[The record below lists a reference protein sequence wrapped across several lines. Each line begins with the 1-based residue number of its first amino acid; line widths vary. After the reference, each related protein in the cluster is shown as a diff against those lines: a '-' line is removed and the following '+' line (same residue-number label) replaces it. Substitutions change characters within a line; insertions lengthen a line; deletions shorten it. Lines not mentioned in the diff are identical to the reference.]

1 MIAYPQ
7 AVINWVFAQ
16 PPSGGFTIPGW
27 HDYYSSFDRDA
38 WASYYSETVRV
49 NGKSYLPEEWSE
61 YMEGPAWRVG
71 HPILGTLLE
80 LGEHGM
86 IKVLESARAV
96 NHRSDCRR
104 RVVQRFSP
112 Y

>member
-1 MIAYPQ
+1 MIGYPT
-7 AVINWVFAQ
+7 ALVKWVMDQ
-16 PPSGGFTIPGW
+16 PSTGGWTVKEW
-27 HDYYSSFDRDA
+27 HDHYSSFSGEE
-38 WASYYSETVRV
+38 WAAYYSKKVV
-49 NGKSYLPEEWSE
+49 VKGKQWEPEEWSE
-61 YMEGPAWRVG
+61 YMAGPAWRVG

-86 IKVLESARAV
+86 IKLLETARAV

-104 RVVQRFSP
+104 REEQRFSP